1 MLMATRLVRA
11 LRVCAA
17 ITFIALSTSGCVTAY
32 VDSGLQQANLEDVRK
47 PARPTDVQLLFQFQ
61 TKGTA
66 NAKATDIL
74 RKEVGELISS
84 SGLFATLGSE
94 PALSGAILSVTI
106 NNVPITDQND
116 AVAKGFATGLTFGLV
131 GNAVTDGYVCTMEY
145 LPPGA
150 ANKVSATSRH
160 AIHSTMGAK
169 GAPPNGIKAKN
180 IDEAVHTMTRQIVLE
195 GLKQLSADPVFA
207 AQEAS

>member
-1 MLMATRLVRA
+1 MLMPTRLVRA

-32 VDSGLQQANLEDVRK
+32 VDSGLQQASLADVRK

-84 SGLFATLGSE
+84 SGLFATLGTD
-94 PALSGAILSVTI
+94 PADATVAATFVVTRNGASVYDKLISVAHEWDSSFIGAIAIPEAI
-106 NNVPITDQND
+106 NQYTQMYARLLEKLFADED
-116 AVAKGFATGLTFGLV
+116 FKKAVAPIEKTATAG
-131 GNAVTDGYVCTMEY
+131 
-145 LPPGA
+145 
-150 ANKVSATSRH
+150 S
-160 AIHSTMGAK
+160 
-169 GAPPNGIKAKN
+169 
-180 IDEAVHTMTRQIVLE
+180 
-195 GLKQLSADPVFA
+195 
-207 AQEAS
+207 